1 MRFRASIL
9 EMASSEIMQHIPA
22 SIYETIKA
30 KDPHPVF
37 RAYVIGHEGIS
48 EGKVVGHGN
57 MVKRWFDSA
66 IHKIVDRLQYGT
78 KVFHLHAKTNE
89 HEGRQSIGEIV
100 GKALQTINDKVSAI
114 AITYIKPSYTDLPLN
129 VASMEADIRL
139 NNDQDKGIYD
149 ADVEDITAVALG
161 DRAVNRPGFKDATL
175 LSQIQAFADQSQF
188 NVGGD
193 EMGNTIN
200 DLRKVIKAEGYE
212 PADIFGLGDLIK
224 DSMIVGHIEKLEEK
238 FENSLIKRRKT
249 INAGFDE
256 TKADLIKTHEEK
268 IKEKDVTIGK
278 LQTENIKSKTTGWL
292 TTQKD
297 KRKLTEEQVKF
308 INLNLPE
315 FKPEDHSKGED
326 EFNKF
331 LDGQVDKLA
340 VINKDVFGKEE
351 ELKLKT
357 PGGGPKDTKDGSEVM
372 DDMSLND

>member
-1 MRFRASIL
+1 MRFRATIL

-30 KDPHPVF
+30 RDPHPVF

-100 GKALQTINDKVSAI
+100 GKAVQVIKDKVSAV
-114 AITYIKPSYTDLPLN
+114 AITYIKPSYKDLPLD

-139 NNDQDKGIYD
+139 NNDQDKGIFD

-161 DRAVNRPGFKDATL
+161 NRAVNRPGFPGATL
-175 LSQIQAFADQSQF
+175 VSQIQAFANQSQF
-188 NVGGD
+188 QHLGGGD
-193 EMGNTIN
+193 MTTIN
-200 DLRKVIKAEGYE
+200 DVRDFIKAENLK
-212 PADIFGLGDLIK
+212 PSDIYGLGDLTK
-224 DSMIVGHIEKLEEK
+224 DPMVEEHIEAETKKATKGEYEHR
-238 FENSLIKRRKT
+238 KRDES
-249 INAGFDE
+249 GFDK
-256 TKADLIKTHEEK
+256 TKEKLIEDHKTELKTKDEK
-268 IKEKDVTIGK
+268 ITK
-278 LQTENIKSKTTGWL
+278 LQGEAIKSKTGEWL

-297 KRKLTEEQVKF
+297 KRKLTEEQMKF

-315 FKPEDHSKGED
+315 FKPEDHDKGED

-340 VINKDVFGKEE
+340 VINKDVFGKEPDPKE
-351 ELKLKT
+351 KT
-357 PGGGPKDTKDGSEVM
+357 SGSEPKGKESGNDVM